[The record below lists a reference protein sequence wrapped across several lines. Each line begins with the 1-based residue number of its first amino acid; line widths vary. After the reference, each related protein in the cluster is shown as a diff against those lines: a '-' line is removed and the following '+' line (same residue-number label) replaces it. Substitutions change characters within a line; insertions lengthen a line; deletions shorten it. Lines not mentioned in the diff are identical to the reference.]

1 MNTLLLSIVVGL
13 IIGIIDII
21 PMIVQKLPRYSIIA
35 AFLFFFFISIIIF
48 HINIP
53 YIAWWLEGALISIAM
68 MSPVL
73 IHVGATD
80 KKPIPIITVNTIIL
94 GTLISVA
101 KYFLI

>member
-1 MNTLLLSIVVGL
+1 MNTLLISVIVGL
-13 IIGIIDII
+13 VIGIIDII

-48 HINIP
+48 HLDIP
-53 YIAWWLEGALISIAM
+53 YLAWWLQGGIVSIAM

-80 KKPIPIITVNTIIL
+80 KKPILIIVINTIVL
-94 GTLISVA
+94 GTLIGVA
-101 KYFLI
+101 KYFLL